1 MPVNIGGSVGAD
13 AANEPADVVAVKR
26 RLIELGFDWLEPTPG
41 VDAETVRTIRL
52 FQAIK
57 NSFNRVSDP
66 RNDGRVDPGGDTLR
80 WLQAANAPRWLRMPA
95 GSAEQGFINI
105 ELQQTSDLHD
115 FGVSWL
121 AETIVAAGAAYR
133 RDHLLSHPGAA
144 LLSLN
149 DISLPRGGDTR
160 DHATHESGLSVDVL
174 LPRKDGRAGHG
185 ITVDSPQYDRDAMR
199 AQLKAFLTQPLA
211 SRALLSDQRLVA
223 EGLCIA
229 ATGHHNH
236 AHWEVRA
243 PARA

>member
-1 MPVNIGGSVGAD
+1 MPLIISRSVGAQ
-13 AANEPADVVAVKR
+13 AVNEAADVMAVKT
-26 RLIELGFDWLEPTPG
+26 RLSELGFDWLEPTAE
-41 VDAETVRTIRL
+41 VDAETIRTIRL

-66 RNDGRVDPGGDTLR
+66 RNDGRIDPGGDTLR

-95 GSAEQGFINI
+95 GSAEQGFVNI
-105 ELQQTSDLHD
+105 ELLQTSDQHD

-133 RDHLLSHPGAA
+133 RDHLLLHPGAA

-160 DHATHESGLSVDVL
+160 EHATHESGLSVDIL
-174 LPRKDGRAGHG
+174 LPRKDGRAGG

-199 AQLKAFLTQPLA
+199 AQLKAFLTQALA

-243 PARA
+243 PARV